1 MNSKS
6 LMVAMGVSGLLVGAN
21 AATTYSEEGSTL
33 VATVS
38 SASETNEFD
47 STYADALNANTY
59 TAFEKRGDG
68 GLFMPNDISSYMGTV
83 TVRVGSLGYR
93 KSTSLGS
100 LAAGNG
106 AVTVIDGA
114 TLFIPNTDNGVTAN
128 TVSPLGKAFRL
139 AGMGV
144 NGAGAVDLRSEQQK
158 CPMGTNITLTAD
170 TRVRNRTQYYWG
182 FTWGSPQVAHRCRLD
197 MGGHVLRLYSEAS
210 TPQFRMVDVV
220 NPGHIEQEHIP
231 STFTLNKSILG
242 GSSANEVRITTT
254 ESQPSFYFEDITYDN
269 DRMSFPY
276 LPMWKLVTG
285 TGGSDKNGLYY
296 LRSSTPGYDFP
307 CNDYP
312 GISTNINA
320 WGGPVLLNGTRQ
332 LNIQSTITSHG
343 GLTLLGKVSGN
354 QPLRIWGNRNDDGSA
369 YHHPYLNLVCPE
381 NDFTSEF
388 VVRYGGIRL
397 WNPGAIGN
405 PSVVKLEEGEVAFD
419 NLCDDFGA
427 LPDLNANCG
436 LGTWQNHV
444 SLMYTNEVRFGRGE
458 WKSVTK
464 TGDERLWWYSGTGAK
479 ELNITG
485 GFLKLPR
492 RAKIAGLYSAQTN
505 SYNGSDIERLYTLG
519 GRAEGSEWCRARDLE
534 PGVRSPNYKEHAYNN
549 YNYKVDPA
557 QPNRDAQWS
566 TVIYSG
572 YVWNNSPTNE
582 TWSFAGGGSKK
593 YRLTIG
599 DTVVYDVVRTGS
611 GTLGH
616 GTAVLAPGPNYFELA
631 NYRTYKRDTFTHYV
645 DNWHNEYLN
654 FAYKRSGDDSAIQS
668 EYRRM
673 EDPGDGSL
681 FTFCLPGEEIV
692 YPRHPGVTHTSLQ
705 PDFAHITFADGTGLD
720 LEGVTNYVAA
730 SFTGWPIVTNATCFA
745 VTNRWTLR
753 TADLGTKALTTDGRL
768 DLSRAILDFDDATVL
783 PSQGDVVYRV
793 AEAAGGVTG
802 QPVVETGIPKRRYG
816 TRVTADG
823 KALELVRIPAGTK
836 LYFR

>member
-1 MNSKS
+1 MKGRGLVLMAMATLLS
-6 LMVAMGVSGLLVGAN
+6 LDARPGTV
-21 AATTYSEEGSTL
+21 YSEEGTTL
-33 VATVS
+33 VATVD
-38 SASETNEFD
+38 AAETNEFD

-68 GLFMPNDISSYMGTV
+68 GLFMPNDLSGYMGTV
-83 TVRVGSLGYR
+83 TVRAGSLGYR

-114 TLFIPNTDNGVTAN
+114 TLFIPNTDDGVTAN
-128 TVSPLGKAFRL
+128 TVSPLGKEFYL

-144 NGAGAVDLRSEQQK
+144 NGAGAVDLRSEQQR
-158 CPMGTNITLTAD
+158 CPMGTNVTLTAD
-170 TRVRNRTQYYWG
+170 ARVRNRTQYYWG
-182 FTWGSPQVAHRCRLD
+182 YKWNNESHRCCLD
-197 MGGHVLRLYSEAS
+197 MGGHVLRLYSEGS
-210 TPQFRMVDVV
+210 YPELRMVDVV

-231 STFTLNKSILG
+231 LVFKITQSRLE
-242 GSSANEVRITTT
+242 GSSANEVRITTM
-254 ESQPSFYFEDITYDN
+254 ESSPMFYVEDIRNPDDKT
-269 DRMSFPY
+269 RCPY

-296 LRSSTPGYDFP
+296 IRASTPGYNFP

-312 GISTNINA
+312 GITTNVNA

-332 LNIQSTITSHG
+332 LNFQSTITSHG
-343 GLTLLGKVSGN
+343 GLTLLGKVSGS
-354 QPLRIWGNRNDDGSA
+354 QPLRIWGNRDDDGLTF
-369 YHHPYLNLVCPE
+369 HHPYLNLVCPE

-388 VVRYGGIRL
+388 VVRYGGVRL

-419 NLCDDFGA
+419 NLCDDFGV

-436 LGTWQNHV
+436 LGTWSGHV

-505 SYNGSDIERLYTLG
+505 SYNSTDITRLYELG
-519 GRAEGSEWCRARDLE
+519 GRGEGSEWCRKRDLE
-534 PGVRSPNYKEHAYNN
+534 PGVRSPNYWEHAYNS
-549 YNYKVDPA
+549 YNYKLDPSKSG
-557 QPNRDAQWS
+557 DAQWS
-566 TVIYSG
+566 TVVYSG

-582 TWSFAGGGSKK
+582 TWSFAGGGNRR

-599 DTVVYDVVRTGS
+599 DTVVYDVTRTAS
-611 GTLGH
+611 STLGH

-631 NYRTYKRDTFTHYV
+631 NYRLYRTDMFMHYV
-645 DNWHNEYLN
+645 SGSWQNEYLN

-692 YPRHPGVTHTSLQ
+692 YPRHEGETHTSLQ
-705 PDFAHITFADGTGLD
+705 PDFAHITFADGSGLD

-730 SFTGWPIVTNATCFA
+730 SFTGWPVVTNATCFA

-753 TADLGTKALTTDGRL
+753 TADLGTKKLWTDGQL
-768 DLSRAILDFDDATVL
+768 DLSRATLDFDDAAQL
-783 PSQGDVVYRV
+783 PSNGDVAYRV

-802 QPVVETGIPKRRYG
+802 VPVVSTGIPKRCYG
-816 TRVTADG
+816 ARVTADG
-823 KALELVRIPAGTK
+823 KALEIVRIPRGMK
-836 LYFR
+836 IDFK